1 MFALL
6 KGFVLGMSA
15 YMIGML
21 MDFTISI
28 RSMREILSNTP
39 ELFARAVDK
48 IQMNLL
54 VISPVIYALTD
65 IYLLDKT
72 TTSFDGYKA
81 MGILFIHHTGYYL
94 THMAMHHISILRQ
107 LHEFHHQFET
117 FIIPSIGNAVSTGE
131 FFIAYITPFIVG
143 AVCLRPNEITF
154 IVPIGAI
161 SIFNNIIHCK
171 ELRYVKWNP
180 FLVSPNQHLEHH
192 EHRAKKHFAAPIINI
207 DYLMKQSHN
216 KYKSITNGGQNEQ
229 NEEKDD

>member
-65 IYLLDKT
+65 TYLLDKT
-72 TTSFDGYKA
+72 TTSFDLDELEKK
-81 MGILFIHHTGYYL
+81 LHT
-94 THMAMHHISILRQ
+94 AI
-107 LHEFHHQFET
+107 E
-117 FIIPSIGNAVSTGE
+117 
-131 FFIAYITPFIVG
+131 
-143 AVCLRPNEITF
+143 NEDY
-154 IVPIGAI
+154 
-161 SIFNNIIHCK
+161 
-171 ELRYVKWNP
+171 ELA
-180 FLVSPNQHLEHH
+180 
-192 EHRAKKHFAAPIINI
+192 AKIRDQIKKIN
-207 DYLMKQSHN
+207 
-216 KYKSITNGGQNEQ
+216 E
-229 NEEKDD
+229 